1 MASVHYFTRSNSEK
15 GEKEVTIWARIFIA
29 KKEKQSNRVV
39 FQVSTNI
46 KVPSYAWDKVKEC
59 AILEKAKTE
68 IEQRRFGSINTYI
81 SEIKTH
87 IHSEILKNEEF
98 TPDICRGVI
107 RTYLEEKQT
116 KKLEVP
122 KDVHKYIK
130 WIIQEMNEGRRLFK
144 GNKYDY
150 DTIKQ
155 YGNLEGV
162 LNRFASYYKK
172 QTGKSLVWDSF
183 ESKNTADMY
192 MTYLEEYGYM
202 VKTRNKYVSSLKT
215 LLEQAELDQLHK
227 HNGKKHLYKV
237 KETAD
242 DTKTKVYLTDTEIQ
256 ALYDMYL
263 EPGSTEE
270 KVRDIFLCGC
280 YTGQRISDYGRLNES
295 NFTTTSN
302 GVKIVKL
309 KQEKTDTIV
318 VIPIINDN
326 LLKIIEKYEGNLPR
340 VADQVINRYI
350 KDILEVLSD
359 EVKTLARYERTI
371 LTMQELR
378 LEQEGK
384 KKYERD
390 EVGSAI
396 KPRYELVST
405 HTARRS
411 CLTNLYKLHI
421 FSAKQLMSISGHK
434 DEKTFYEYILL
445 SGEEVAEEIAMKLK
459 DIEIK
464 KNMNKV
470 SNENLF

>member
-15 GEKEVTIWARIFIA
+15 NEKEVTIWARIFIA
-29 KKEKQSNRVV
+29 KKEKQSNRIA

-68 IEQRRFGSINTYI
+68 IEQKRYGSINIYI
-81 SEIKTH
+81 SEIKTR
-87 IHSEILKNEEF
+87 IHQSILSNEEF
-98 TPDICRGVI
+98 TPDICREVI
-107 RTYLEEKQT
+107 RIYLEEKQT
-116 KKLEVP
+116 KKTEVP
-122 KDVHKYIK
+122 KDIHKYIK
-130 WIIQEMNEGRRLFK
+130 WIIQEMKEGRRLYK

-162 LNRFASYYKK
+162 LKRFASHFKK
-172 QTGKSLVWDSF
+172 QTSKSLTWESF
-183 ESKNTADMY
+183 ESKNTADMF
-192 MTYLEEYGYM
+192 MSYLEEYGYM

-227 HNGKKHLYKV
+227 HSGKKHLYKV

-242 DTKTKVYLTDTEIQ
+242 NTKTKVYLTDTEIQ

-263 EPGSTEE
+263 EPGSTED

-318 VIPIINDN
+318 VIPILNDN
-326 LLKIIEKYEGNLPR
+326 LLKIVEKYEGNLPR
-340 VADQVINRYI
+340 VADQVVNRYI
-350 KDILEVLSD
+350 KDILECLAD
-359 EVKTLARYERTI
+359 DVKTLAKYERTI
-371 LTMQELR
+371 LTMQEIR
-378 LEQEGK
+378 MEEEGK
-384 KKYERD
+384 KEYERD
-390 EVGSAI
+390 EHGYIV
-396 KPRYELVST
+396 KPKYELVST

-445 SGEEVAEEIAMKLK
+445 SGEEVAEEIAEKLRAM
-459 DIEIK
+459 ESK
-464 KNMNKV
+464 KQNII

>member
-15 GEKEVTIWARIFIA
+15 NEKEVTIWARIFIA
-29 KKEKQSNRVV
+29 KKEKQSNRIA
-39 FQVSTNI
+39 FQVSTSI
-46 KVPSYAWDKVKEC
+46 KVPSYVWDKVKEC

-68 IEQRRFGSINTYI
+68 IEQKRYGSINTYI
-81 SEIKTH
+81 SEIKTR
-87 IHSEILKNEEF
+87 IHQSILSNEEF
-98 TPDICRGVI
+98 TPDICREVI
-107 RTYLEEKQT
+107 RIYLEEKQT
-116 KKLEVP
+116 KKTEIP
-122 KDVHKYIK
+122 KDIHKYIK
-130 WIIQEMNEGRRLFK
+130 WIIQEMKEGRRLYK

-162 LNRFASYYKK
+162 LKRFASHFKK
-172 QTGKSLVWDSF
+172 QTSKSLTWESF

-192 MTYLEEYGYM
+192 MAYLEEYGYM

-227 HNGKKHLYKV
+227 HNGNKHLYKV

-242 DTKTKVYLTDTEIQ
+242 KTKTKVYLSDEEIQ
-256 ALYDMYL
+256 ALNDMYL
-263 EPGSTEE
+263 EPGSTED

-302 GVKIVKL
+302 GIKIVKL

-318 VIPIINDN
+318 VIPILNDN
-326 LLKIIEKYEGNLPR
+326 LLKIVEKYEGNLPR
-340 VADQVINRYI
+340 VADQVVNRYI
-350 KDILEVLSD
+350 KGILECLAD
-359 EVKTLARYERTI
+359 DVKTLARYERTI
-371 LTMQELR
+371 LTMQEIR
-378 LEQEGK
+378 MEEEGK
-384 KKYERD
+384 KEYERD
-390 EVGSAI
+390 EQGYIV
-396 KPRYELVST
+396 KPKYELVST

-445 SGEEVAEEIAMKLK
+445 SGEEVAEEIAEKLRAM
-459 DIEIK
+459 ESK
-464 KNMNKV
+464 KQNII